1 MGSMIR
7 IFMFKILMLQVL
19 PTLLVVVKSKCIS
32 KREVINMGYVYCH
45 ATGAFYNDALEAD
58 YRSAGSW
65 PDNYVTVLDDDYES
79 LMAGQAVGKMIVS
92 DNNGY
97 PVLTEPPEPTHEE
110 QINQASS
117 QKLFLMKAANEI
129 ITPLE
134 DAVELGIATD
144 EEAATLLLW
153 KRYRV
158 LLNRLDLSNAP
169 DIEWPEKPQ

>member
-1 MGSMIR
+1 M
-7 IFMFKILMLQVL
+7 
-19 PTLLVVVKSKCIS
+19 
-32 KREVINMGYVYCH
+32 
-45 ATGAFYNDALEAD
+45 EAD

-110 QINQASS
+110 QVNQASS
-117 QKLFLMKAANEI
+117 QKLFLMKTANEI

-158 LLNRLDLSNAP
+158 LLNRLDLSKAP
-169 DIEWPEKPQ
+169 DIQWPERPA